1 MPAVTTMSVISAFW
15 VWTRQ
20 GVENY
25 QITLGGDGTQTMTL
39 GERAGPGFAAEE
51 LLPALERLLQTYLEV
66 RSEASETFLQT
77 YRRLGARP
85 FQAALYPDEEKY
97 AA

>member
-1 MPAVTTMSVISAFW
+1 MGHIGILGLDKA
-15 VWTRQ
+15 

-25 QITLGGDGTQTMTL
+25 QITLGGDATQTMAL

-51 LLPALERLLQTYLEV
+51 LLPALERLLNRYLEI
-66 RSEASETFLQT
+66 RECSDEIFLET
-77 YRRLGARP
+77 YRRLGPQP
-85 FQAALYPDEEKY
+85 FQQALYPEEEKY